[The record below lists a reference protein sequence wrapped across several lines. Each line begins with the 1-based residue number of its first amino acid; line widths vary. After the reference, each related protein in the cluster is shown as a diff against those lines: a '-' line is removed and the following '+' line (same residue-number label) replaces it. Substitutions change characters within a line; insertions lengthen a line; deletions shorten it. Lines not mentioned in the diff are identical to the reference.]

1 MTIKRPVIVPVDQRY
16 IDLQVELHNHP
27 ELLAKLAQT
36 APDMADKLACI
47 ATHLGL
53 AVETVLDIES
63 VHKMM
68 AGFTEELKNSRQ
80 LLILPGST
88 HWRH

>member
-27 ELLAKLAQT
+27 ELLSKLAQT

-53 AVETVLDIES
+53 AVETVLDIEQ

-68 AGFTEELKNSRQ
+68 AGFTEELKKSRQ
-80 LLILPGST
+80 LLILPMQSLR
-88 HWRH
+88 RH

>member
-27 ELLAKLAQT
+27 ELLSKLAQT

-68 AGFTEELKNSRQ
+68 AGFTEELKKSRQ
-80 LLILPGST
+80 LLILPMQSLR
-88 HWRH
+88 RH

>member
-27 ELLAKLAQT
+27 ELLSKLAQT

-80 LLILPGST
+80 LLILPAHSN
-88 HWRH
+88 WRH